1 MNTTLKPP
9 RRGVQ
14 TASAGRAQTTSGLGE
29 PLLTFDNVTLGYGK
43 RVILT
48 DLSFTLR
55 AGDYVG
61 IVGPN
66 GAGKTTL
73 LYAILGALRPKE
85 GMITQHRKRLT
96 FGYVPQAQTMDDQFP
111 LTALDIVLMGRYR
124 TIGPMRRPSREDRE
138 RALLALEQVGVPD
151 LAPRLFREF
160 SGGQK
165 QRTLMARA
173 LASDPDVLV
182 LDEPTNDMDVAA
194 EHATMEL
201 IDRLHDERG
210 LLVLM
215 VSHMLNVVV
224 NHVRQVAILGGSRFE
239 MGVIEEVVTPE
250 TLKRLYNLPLEVV
263 QVGKKRMVL

>member
-1 MNTTLKPP
+1 MMP
-9 RRGVQ
+9 
-14 TASAGRAQTTSGLGE
+14 E
-29 PLLTFDNVTLGYGK
+29 PLLTFSGVTLGYG
-43 RVILT
+43 RRTVLAG
-48 DLSFTLR
+48 LSFTLHT
-55 AGDYVG
+55 GDYVG

-73 LYAILGALRPKE
+73 LHAILGLLAPQA
-85 GMITQHRKRLT
+85 GSITVHRKPLT
-96 FGYVPQAQTMDDQFP
+96 FGYVPQAQTMDPYFP

-124 TIGPMRRPSREDRE
+124 NIGLVRRASKADKE
-138 RALLALEQVGVPD
+138 RAYNALEQVGVPD

-173 LASDPDVLV
+173 LVADPDVLV

-201 IDRLHDERG
+201 IDRLHGERG

-224 NHVRQVAILGGSRFE
+224 NHVHDVAILGGSHFE
-239 MGVIEEVVTPE
+239 MGPVDTVVRPE
-250 TLKRLYNLPLEVV
+250 TLQSLYGMSLEVAEFGGRRV
-263 QVGKKRMVL
+263 VL

>member
-1 MNTTLKPP
+1 MNTTLTQYD
-9 RRGVQ
+9 GVG
-14 TASAGRAQTTSGLGE
+14 TAVERNRASVTGLGD
-29 PLLTFDNVTLGYGK
+29 PLLTFDNVTLGYGN
-43 RVILT
+43 RLILK

-73 LYAILGALRPKE
+73 LQAILGALTPKV
-85 GMITQHRKRLT
+85 GTITQHRRPLT

-124 TIGPMRRPSREDRE
+124 TMGVLRRPSKEDRE
-138 RALLALEQVGVPD
+138 RAMLALEQVGAPD

-173 LASDPDVLV
+173 LASDPEVLV

-201 IDRLHDERG
+201 VDKLHDQRG

-224 NHVRQVAILGGSRFE
+224 NHVRQVAILGGSQFE
-239 MGVIEEVVTPE
+239 MGVIEEIVTPA

-263 QVGKKRMVL
+263 QVGKKRVVL

>member
-1 MNTTLKPP
+1 VNTTLNHTE
-9 RRGVQ
+9 G
-14 TASAGRAQTTSGLGE
+14 ASAAIGRSQTSAAGLGD

-43 RVILT
+43 RVILK

-66 GAGKTTL
+66 GAGKTTML
-73 LYAILGALRPKE
+73 QAILGALRPRE
-85 GMITQHRKRLT
+85 GAITQHKKPLT

-124 TIGPMRRPSREDRE
+124 VIGPMRHPKQEDRE
-138 RALLALEQVGVPD
+138 RAMLALEQVGVPD

-173 LASDPDVLV
+173 LASDPEVLV

-201 IDRLHDERG
+201 VDKLHDERG

-239 MGVIEEVVTPE
+239 MGVVEEIVTPA

-263 QVGKKRMVL
+263 QVGKKRVVL

>member
-1 MNTTLKPP
+1 M
-9 RRGVQ
+9 
-14 TASAGRAQTTSGLGE
+14 ASDKDIGQPAPSGE
-29 PLLTFDNVTLGYGK
+29 PLLTFSNVTLGYGK
-43 RVILT
+43 RTILQN
-48 DLSFTLR
+48 LNFVLR
-55 AGDYVG
+55 SGDFIG

-73 LYAILGALRPKE
+73 LHAILGALAPQA
-85 GMITQHRKRLT
+85 GTITAHKPLT

-124 TIGPMRRPSREDRE
+124 GIGLLRRPSKADRD
-138 RALLALEQVGVPD
+138 RARLALEQVGVGQ
-151 LAPRLFREF
+151 LADRLFREF

-173 LASDPDVLV
+173 LVSDPNVMV
-182 LDEPTNDMDVAA
+182 LDEPTNDMDVSA

-201 IDRLHDERG
+201 VDRLQSERG

-224 NHVRQVAILGGSRFE
+224 NHVEQVAIVGGGQFE
-239 MGVIEEVVTPE
+239 MGAVRDVVTPE
-250 TLKRLYNLPLEVV
+250 TLQRLYNLPLEVV
-263 QVGKKRMVL
+263 EVGRKRVVL

>member
-1 MNTTLKPP
+1 M
-9 RRGVQ
+9 
-14 TASAGRAQTTSGLGE
+14 GE
-29 PLLTFDNVTLGYGK
+29 PLLTFDRVTLGYGS
-43 RVILT
+43 RVILK
-48 DLSFTLR
+48 DLTFTMSAR
-55 AGDYVG
+55 DYIG

-73 LYAILGALRPKE
+73 LQAILGALPPKS
-85 GMITQHRKRLT
+85 GTITQHRKPLT

-124 TIGPMRRPSREDRE
+124 KLGLLHRPSKQDRE
-138 RALLALEQVGVPD
+138 MAHLALEQVGVPD

-173 LASDPDVLV
+173 LVCDPDVLV

-201 IDRLHDERG
+201 VDRLHAERG

-215 VSHMLNVVV
+215 VSHLLNVVV
-224 NHVRQVAILGGSRFE
+224 NHVRQVAILGGNRFE
-239 MGVIEEVVTPE
+239 MGPVEEIITPE
-250 TLKRLYNLPLEVV
+250 RLLSLYNLPLDVV
-263 QVGKKRMVL
+263 TVGRKRVVL